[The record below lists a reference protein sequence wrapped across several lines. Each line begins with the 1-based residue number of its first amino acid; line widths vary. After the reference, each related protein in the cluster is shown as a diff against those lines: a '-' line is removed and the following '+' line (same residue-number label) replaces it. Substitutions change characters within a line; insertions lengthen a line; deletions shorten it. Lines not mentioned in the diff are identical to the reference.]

1 MAKRP
6 SLADSLHKAANDKGG
21 ESLSQEISAQSQSS
35 QEVSPRK
42 QSVPPS
48 RQGKKAVTGHF
59 DPAVSRQLKQLALD
73 RDTTVQSLLTEALNI
88 LFEKYG
94 RNPIA

>member
-6 SLADSLHKAANDKGG
+6 SLADSLHQVANEKGE
-21 ESLSQEISAQSQSS
+21 ESVSQKSSEQSKLS
-35 QEVSPRK
+35 QEVSPGK

-73 RDTTVQSLLTEALNI
+73 RDTTVQSLLAEALNV

-94 RNPIA
+94 KNPIA

>member
-6 SLADSLHKAANDKGG
+6 SLADSLHKAASGKSPSPEILATQEPT
-21 ESLSQEISAQSQSS
+21 ESAT
-35 QEVSPRK
+35 RK

-48 RQGKKAVTGHF
+48 RKGKKAVTGHF

-73 RDTTVQSLLTEALNI
+73 RDTTIQSLLSEALNV

-94 RNPIA
+94 KNPIA